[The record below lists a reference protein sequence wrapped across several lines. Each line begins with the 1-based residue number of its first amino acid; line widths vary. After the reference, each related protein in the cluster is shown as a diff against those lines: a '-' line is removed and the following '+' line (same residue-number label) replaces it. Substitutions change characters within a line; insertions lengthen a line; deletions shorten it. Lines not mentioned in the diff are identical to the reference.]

1 MDEILDL
8 DLFYCHSISAP
19 VHISNEILFPW
30 LTVEW
35 TQNMKRWDEVKK
47 VKILRGGVP
56 QSNGLGEETVTE
68 PRCPTV
74 DAAEPP
80 ARVQHGKQSVVR
92 VGGVRG
98 DGLWS
103 GSASAQCPGWR
114 GAGTP

>member
-1 MDEILDL
+1 MVYLL
-8 DLFYCHSISAP
+8 A
-19 VHISNEILFPW
+19 V
-30 LTVEW
+30 
-35 TQNMKRWDEVKK
+35 
-47 VKILRGGVP
+47 GVQ
-56 QSNGLGEETVTE
+56 QSNGQGEGTVTE
-68 PRCPTV
+68 PRCPTM